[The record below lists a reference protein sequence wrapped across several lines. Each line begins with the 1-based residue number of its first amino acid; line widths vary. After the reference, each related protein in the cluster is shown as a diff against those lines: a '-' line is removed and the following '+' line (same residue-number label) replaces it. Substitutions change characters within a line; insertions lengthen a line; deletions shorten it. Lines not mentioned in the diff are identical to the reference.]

1 MMTCREL
8 ASRIEELQPDA
19 LPREVARLCLL
30 LANSV
35 DDLNDLEEDDRLYEQ
50 WRRTGLRLQS
60 VTDQHAAMTE
70 ELATLARENPNELSY
85 EELFLLFRAIKVQS
99 RVLDLYVGQP
109 TATA

>member
-1 MMTCREL
+1 MMTCRDL

-35 DDLNDLEEDDRLYEQ
+35 EDLDDLTEDDRLCEH

-70 ELATLARENPNELSY
+70 ELASLAQDNPSELSY
-85 EELFLLFRAIKVQS
+85 DELFLLFRAIKVQS

>member
-1 MMTCREL
+1 MTCRDL

-19 LPREVARLCLL
+19 SAREVARLCLL

-35 DDLNDLEEDDRLYEQ
+35 EDLDELFEEERLYEQ

-70 ELATLARENPNELSY
+70 ELETLAQESPTELSY

-109 TATA
+109 TPTV